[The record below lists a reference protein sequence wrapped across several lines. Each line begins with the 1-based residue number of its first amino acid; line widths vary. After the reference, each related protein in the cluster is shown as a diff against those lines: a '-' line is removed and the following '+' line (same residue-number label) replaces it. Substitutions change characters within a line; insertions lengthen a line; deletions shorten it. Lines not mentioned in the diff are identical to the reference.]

1 MHESLRY
8 LLEKVLIKYSEKDFY
23 DQLLEA
29 KDFYFQRTG
38 KVFEEDEDYES
49 RMAAFNDW
57 YVLEYRPS
65 SSNDL
70 NKASS
75 KENTGDDRGQESPT
89 FFEKYLSDHEALPE
103 IIEAIKGTT
112 HSLFEYTGTS
122 FKGQHVL
129 KDILHD
135 EKIILAKTHPAPSLV
150 KGDMFIGRIV
160 KYLDEYYLYNGLR
173 VMPNDA
179 ASILKKEAKKIRK
192 AHKKNEEGRAQSE
205 EKFLFLAESHKTKWQ
220 HYGHV
225 NVEKIFVFPKS

>member
-65 SSNDL
+65 NAD
-70 NKASS
+70 
-75 KENTGDDRGQESPT
+75 EQSPT

>member
-65 SSNDL
+65 NAD
-70 NKASS
+70 
-75 KENTGDDRGQESPT
+75 EQSPT

-192 AHKKNEEGRAQSE
+192 AHKKNEEGKAQSE

>member
-65 SSNDL
+65 NAD
-70 NKASS
+70 
-75 KENTGDDRGQESPT
+75 EQSPT

-103 IIEAIKGTT
+103 IIEAIKGTI

>member
-65 SSNDL
+65 D
-70 NKASS
+70 AD
-75 KENTGDDRGQESPT
+75 EQSPT